1 MIGVHRPCSSMYMA
15 STRAPHTG
23 RWTSSMVSDDL
34 IYIRQCLL
42 RSASFCRALYPH
54 YQDRSGYPGH
64 DVYPPAIGWS
74 IEFVIISSS
83 TASPDQDSSNDY
95 PEIEVSARGDSVR
108 KGRLIFMVPLNR
120 DPSHNNSNRYPTIR
134 RSEASEH
141 RTPNDG
147 MIWNLNSDFDAIRL

>member
-1 MIGVHRPCSSMYMA
+1 MLPPGP
-15 STRAPHTG
+15 APERRTLVDG
-23 RWTSSMVSDDL
+23 QAPWSLMTSSTSGSACSDL
-34 IYIRQCLL
+34 HPFAELYIRTTKIVRGILVMTSTL
-42 RSASFCRALYPH
+42 RSLAGASSL
-54 YQDRSGYPGH
+54 
-64 DVYPPAIGWS
+64 
-74 IEFVIISSS
+74 SSS

-95 PEIEVSARGDSVR
+95 PEIEVSACGDSVR